1 MRHRG
6 QDTRIEGGV
15 LPAVLVLV
23 FVVLAAVNAAI
34 AVVDAVL
41 WPVVVAG
48 CGVIGA
54 IVVARLCRV
63 WRRPGRGFGTA
74 RRIVTQGLG
83 QLPSA
88 WPDLR
93 VNDGQGR
100 PVR

>member
-1 MRHRG
+1 M
-6 QDTRIEGGV
+6 

-23 FVVLAAVNAAI
+23 FVVVGAVNAAI

-48 CGVIGA
+48 CGAVGA
-54 IVVARLCRV
+54 MVVARLCRV
-63 WRRPGRGFGTA
+63 WRLGTA

-93 VNDGQGR
+93 VNHGQGR